1 MAVASYCYYEK
12 VRRAMYTATVSYLLK
27 YFYTFTAAE
36 LNNIE
41 SQSFCLELFMH
52 REFLWR

>member
-12 VRRAMYTATVSYLLK
+12 VRRAMYTATVSYLLA
-27 YFYTFTAAE
+27 AAE

-41 SQSFCLELFMH
+41 NQSFCLELFMH